1 MPGAAPFASKGAGFD
16 FSMLGV
22 YPDRVGAVNSS
33 SPHPVDQISSGHFR
47 AGAPGARSLVAFHMV
62 KFRYEWFL
70 FDYKKG
76 FPDRLSRPFKSKA
89 AAEKA
94 REKYPA
100 KQRGGIGVAICQIP
114 VTRPKR
120 KS

>member
-1 MPGAAPFASKGAGFD
+1 MT
-16 FSMLGV
+16 
-22 YPDRVGAVNSS
+22 
-33 SPHPVDQISSGHFR
+33 
-47 AGAPGARSLVAFHMV
+47 

-76 FPDRLSRPFKSKA
+76 FPDRISRFFKTKA
-89 AAEKA
+89 GAEKA

-100 KQRGGIGVAICQIP
+100 KERGGIGVGICQIP

-120 KS
+120 KT

>member
-1 MPGAAPFASKGAGFD
+1 MA
-16 FSMLGV
+16 
-22 YPDRVGAVNSS
+22 
-33 SPHPVDQISSGHFR
+33 
-47 AGAPGARSLVAFHMV
+47 

-76 FPDRLSRPFKSKA
+76 YPDRISKPFKTKA

-94 REKYPA
+94 REKYAP
-100 KQRGGIGVAICQIP
+100 KMRGGIGVGISQIP
-114 VTRPKR
+114 VTTAKRKPKR